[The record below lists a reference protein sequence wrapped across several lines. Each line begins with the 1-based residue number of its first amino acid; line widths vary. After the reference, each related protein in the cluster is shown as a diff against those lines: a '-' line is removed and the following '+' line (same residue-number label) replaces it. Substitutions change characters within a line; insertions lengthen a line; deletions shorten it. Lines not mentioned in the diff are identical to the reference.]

1 MSTIYKTIAIL
12 LNIVVFSYSQ
22 DVQFSVTADRTSAAL
37 GEQIMITAQAVA
49 TKKINSL
56 SAPKL
61 AKTEDF
67 DVVSTNRN
75 QSSSTSIQVVNGKMT
90 QTVTMTYL
98 FYYGIAP
105 KKTGS
110 FTVPSLQ
117 LVAGGATYASN
128 PFVITVGKEP
138 AQAASEVK
146 VSLILNK
153 KNLYVGEQ
161 ALLTVQVAQKAGTQ
175 VQLTQQGLA
184 DLYDKLEKALG
195 KDFSVARLFSQ
206 LPSKG
211 VSQAIGGE
219 NYFVVKVT
227 YALFPINAGAIT
239 VAGVPFDYSTL
250 KRVQQTRRHGDP
262 FFDEFFNDNFF
273 GNSGVEQVTKSAL
286 SNSLTVHV
294 TPLPEPPAGFSGA
307 VGNFRLSAAVD
318 PRSVAAGE
326 AVTLSL
332 SINGNT
338 RPGNIGDVA
347 PPQLPE
353 CSVFAP
359 EKHLAVDTTAN
370 GIVSHK
376 TYKYLI
382 VPKQEGALLIPPLSW
397 SYFDPSAQTYKTLK
411 TDTLAVSVTKGG
423 SAPSVQ
429 SRYLTQEEIRQVG
442 QDIRYIKT
450 GITIKRQT
458 DEPYKNPL
466 FIMLYLVPLCIALFS
481 FLYKIQS
488 QRYRKDA
495 RLGLRQR
502 ALSSAL
508 KKLAA
513 IEKKPSN
520 KADEFLGK
528 LCECMEAY
536 ISHKFGFPATGK
548 VLIDLGKELEA
559 HGVKEDLAAGLIA
572 FIESMDNYRFG
583 GAALDKSSG
592 ASMVQKT
599 REFIRELDRAKKEA
613 KP

>member
-1 MSTIYKTIAIL
+1 MTNSYRTIIVILTAIGFL
-12 LNIVVFSYSQ
+12 YSQ
-22 DVQFSVTADRTSAAL
+22 DVQFSVTADRTNASL
-37 GEQIMITAQAVA
+37 GEQIMITAQAVS
-49 TKKINSL
+49 TKKFNSL

-61 AKTEDF
+61 VKTEDF
-67 DVVSTNRN
+67 DVVSTNQN

-98 FYYGIAP
+98 FYYGITP

-110 FTVPSLQ
+110 FTFPALQ
-117 LVAGGATYASN
+117 LVADGATYTSN

-138 AQAASEVK
+138 QAASEVK

-153 KNLYVGEQ
+153 KSLYVGEQ

-211 VSQAIGGE
+211 ASQAIGGE

-239 VAGVPFDYSTL
+239 VAGVPFDYITL

-273 GNSGVEQVTKSAL
+273 GNGGVEQVTKSAL
-286 SNSLTVHV
+286 SNPFIVHV
-294 TPLPEPPAGFSGA
+294 TPLPAPPADFSGA

-318 PRSVAAGE
+318 PRMVAAGE

-359 EKHLAVDTTAN
+359 EKHLSVDTTAN

-411 TDTLAVSVTKGG
+411 TDTLAVSVTKGSG
-423 SAPSVQ
+423 TPSVQ

-450 GITIKRQT
+450 GIAIKRQT
-458 DEPYKNPL
+458 DEPYKNPV
-466 FIMLYLVPLCIALFS
+466 FIMLYLLPLCIALFS

-502 ALSSAL
+502 ALRNAL

-548 VLIDLGKELEA
+548 ILIDLGKELEA
-559 HGVKEDLAAGLIA
+559 HGVKEALAAGLIA

-583 GAALDKSSG
+583 GAALDESSR

-599 REFIRELDRAKKEA
+599 REFIRELDRTKKEA